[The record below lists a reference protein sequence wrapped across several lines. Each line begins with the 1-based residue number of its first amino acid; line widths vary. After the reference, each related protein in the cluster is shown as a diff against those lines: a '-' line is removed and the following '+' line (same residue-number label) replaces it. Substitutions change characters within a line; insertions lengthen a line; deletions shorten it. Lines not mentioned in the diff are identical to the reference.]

1 MGKRKVTED
10 EKDAMIVRLTEH
22 IKRLENDNE
31 MLRVR
36 LDQNREQLREA
47 TASYTNWVT
56 CFILPTAQEAL
67 LERVRSMILNSQ
79 IPRVGNI
86 YLVTKMSQVGE
97 AVRVDV
103 GAEGT
108 AATITEDESVLGA
121 CESPA

>member
-108 AATITEDESVLGA
+108 AAAITEDESVLGA